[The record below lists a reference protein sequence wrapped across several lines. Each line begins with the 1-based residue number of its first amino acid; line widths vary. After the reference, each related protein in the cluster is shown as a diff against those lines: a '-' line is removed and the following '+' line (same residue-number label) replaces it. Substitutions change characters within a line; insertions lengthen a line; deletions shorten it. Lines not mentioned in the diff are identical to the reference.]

1 MAILDRLGQRVE
13 HALRQFA
20 VQQEMEAVIA
30 IACAGPFPLT
40 ALDRSLQRLVGRA
53 GGEIEQG
60 RRAAVEGGA
69 ADLLRRRAQQIFVAA
84 RKRYRRTAMDVRI
97 DPARDDDLT
106 RGVDDAG
113 SADRRQA
120 PRTSDRCNLAVLDTD
135 ISCLGAARQHRLAAG
150 NDQIEHAPAPYAAR
164 TALRR
169 RLTAPGLRE
178 ASRRR
183 SVFAPATMS
192 HRALRAPAET
202 TSSQRAR
209 FRRTGFRH

>member
-1 MAILDRLGQRVE
+1 MAILDRQRQLYE
-13 HALRQFA
+13 HALREFA
-20 VQQEMEAVIA
+20 VEEKKETVIA

-106 RGVDDAG
+106 RDVDDAG
-113 SADRRQA
+113 SADRRY
-120 PRTSDRCNLAVLDTD
+120 
-135 ISCLGAARQHRLAAG
+135 AR
-150 NDQIEHAPAPYAAR
+150 R
-164 TALRR
+164 TADR
-169 RLTAPGLRE
+169 
-178 ASRRR
+178 
-183 SVFAPATMS
+183 
-192 HRALRAPAET
+192 
-202 TSSQRAR
+202 
-209 FRRTGFRH
+209 